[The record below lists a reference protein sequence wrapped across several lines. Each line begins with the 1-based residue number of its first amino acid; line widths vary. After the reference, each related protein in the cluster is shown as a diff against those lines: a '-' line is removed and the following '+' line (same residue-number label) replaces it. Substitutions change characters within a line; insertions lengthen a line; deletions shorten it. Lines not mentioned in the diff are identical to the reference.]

1 MYQNSQEELQKTNNT
16 IAWDCTNNN
25 AQLLKQKNAEVMLR
39 RRRLSAAINCCAYLL
54 HQTLLRILLKQNTAL
69 LSYVS

>member
-25 AQLLKQKNAEVMLR
+25 AQLVQQKNAGVMLR
-39 RRRLSAAINCCAYLL
+39 RIWMSAAINCCAYLL
-54 HQTLLRILLKQNTAL
+54 HQTLFAA
-69 LSYVS
+69 